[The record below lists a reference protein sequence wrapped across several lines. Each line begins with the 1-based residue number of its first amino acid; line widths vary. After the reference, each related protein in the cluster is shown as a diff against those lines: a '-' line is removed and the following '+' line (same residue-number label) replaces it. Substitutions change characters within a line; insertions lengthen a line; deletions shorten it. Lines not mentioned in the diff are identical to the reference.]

1 MRDSRYPPECVATI
15 SGISIMTF
23 IFLHPKHRRNVNKI
37 ILFGVIWF
45 AFGILYA
52 LLEKGILGE
61 FKENVTSI
69 VSISLSQRI

>member
-1 MRDSRYPPECVATI
+1 VAI
-15 SGISIMTF
+15 VSGIGIMNF

-37 ILFGVIWF
+37 ILFGVVWF

-61 FKENVTSI
+61 FKENVMSDFGKI
-69 VSISLSQRI
+69 LES